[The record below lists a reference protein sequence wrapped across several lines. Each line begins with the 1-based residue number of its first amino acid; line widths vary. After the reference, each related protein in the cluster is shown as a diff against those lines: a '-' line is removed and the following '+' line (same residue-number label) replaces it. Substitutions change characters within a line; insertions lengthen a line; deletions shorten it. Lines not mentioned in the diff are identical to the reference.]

1 MSLKFINS
9 LALWQ
14 QGIFNAVKQHI
25 LTVINLHKP
34 INSMSFVQSI
44 VFSIR
49 QKSLLIKISRIYS
62 FNPSALKRNL
72 ICSSCP
78 VFSRCKDPSLL
89 HSTSSAGSH
98 YCWLPPTVCCSHT
111 SDKDN
116 LTRLTCCCRQ
126 ILTPHLLLSKRKPST
141 FFICSKENA
150 ESWIHRY
157 DLHVAFLVI
166 STDAERLRGL
176 VECLQMPVRKRR
188 GKGRI

>member
-1 MSLKFINS
+1 
-9 LALWQ
+9 
-14 QGIFNAVKQHI
+14 
-25 LTVINLHKP
+25 
-34 INSMSFVQSI
+34 MSFVQSI
-44 VFSIR
+44 VYSIR
-49 QKSLLIKISRIYS
+49 QKSLLIKISHIYS

-78 VFSRCKDPSLL
+78 VFSAVKTHPCSTAPAQQVPTTVDSLPL
-89 HSTSSAGSH
+89 SAVLTLQTKIISAASPAAASKSSE
-98 YCWLPPTVCCSHT
+98 
-111 SDKDN
+111 
-116 LTRLTCCCRQ
+116 
-126 ILTPHLLLSKRKPST
+126 TPHLLLSKRKPST

-188 GKGRI
+188 SRGRI